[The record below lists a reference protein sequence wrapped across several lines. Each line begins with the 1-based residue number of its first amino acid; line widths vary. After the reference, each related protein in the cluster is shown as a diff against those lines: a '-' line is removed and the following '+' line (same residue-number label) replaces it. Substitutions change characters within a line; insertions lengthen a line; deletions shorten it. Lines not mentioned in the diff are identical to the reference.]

1 MMFARLLGKILSM
14 QTKTSRENR
23 VGVEV
28 SVYRKLIRPNRS
40 LLIRAMLFLFLA
52 YTAFALSLG
61 IGFAIVG
68 AWMVLPFM
76 GLEIVVVAAVFYF
89 LFQHAGDYELVIID
103 DNRLKVVRRRGGLE
117 VCDEFQRYWAKVF
130 LASNAGGWYPS
141 RLLVGSHGRM
151 VEVGAAMSEEA
162 RQALAGDLR
171 NIMRR

>member
-14 QTKTSRENR
+14 QAQKGESRA
-23 VGVEV
+23 GVEV
-28 SVYRKLIRPNRS
+28 AVYRKLIRPNRS
-40 LLIRAMLFLFLA
+40 LSTRAMLLLFLA

-76 GLEIVVVAAVFYF
+76 GLEIAVVAAAFYF
-89 LFQHAGDYELVIID
+89 LFRHAGDYELVIVD
-103 DNRLKVVRRRGGLE
+103 DSRLKVVRRQGGLE

-130 LASNAGGWYPS
+130 LAPGAGGWYPS
-141 RLLVGSHGRM
+141 RLRVGSHGRL

-162 RQALAGDLR
+162 RQTLARDLKTV
-171 NIMRR
+171 IRR